1 MYEEEIAKLRGDL
14 DKKKSEI
21 KKLEEKFKKCNEEKI
36 INRNDLHRHKYETDK
51 MKKKHDSE
59 YSKIK

>member
-1 MYEEEIAKLRGDL
+1 M
-14 DKKKSEI
+14 
-21 KKLEEKFKKCNEEKI
+21 EEKFKKCNEEKI

-59 YSKIK
+59 YSKIKQKLQDSGNE